1 MLCRTSLPRFFLCLA
16 VTTLVFVT
24 AMTPSSAFCDDDR
37 RDSARAKERNQRVDD
52 HDARP
57 RGKGPRAKL
66 RVKASERGKEDLKWI
81 SLDAR
86 KSKKKRSRLVGFAFS
101 VRNLETGRLLPGLG
115 ESPERFVQVLLPAG
129 EYEAEVRVRDARGRT
144 DERRRKFKVKGPRP
158 ARAPLSSVEWSLGR
172 ARGPKRISFPFQR
185 TPGLVS
191 LGVVEALLGS
201 RQEPLLLGSSGGCG
215 GRLNNGANGIGIV
228 TGVMG
233 IASFATPEYKV
244 AKRTTKGI
252 LSSSSAGM
260 KIAGGNKSGACTQAK
275 IDAINEQLQ
284 YQEAQIQD
292 LYTIIARDEEAFFF
306 ALKQVESEIG
316 AIEQDLFST
325 RVGNIK
331 ALLDRFMVDGAL
343 WNGETFAP
351 WTVGS
356 GDVLPLELLSIAACD
371 LESSACC
378 AGALDPQSLACT
390 NDNVSGG
397 PLRALNEIVPANF
410 GDDLKQVLGSTLTNT
425 GCGYDCWKNVS
436 AVTASDSSLLQIY
449 ESLAGRVF
457 DAVILCTAEDPRV
470 RALCPNV
477 AQEPGDPTWA
487 PPSGP
492 CSDDDASGCG
502 TAPAGLVSNDVVA
515 LFDQYNSALGS
526 YYLQAVVALNKA
538 YSIEQLVNL
547 YNYNR
552 YVGGRCSS
560 GAVGAEATPECLAL
574 QGDGVRFESIQSYGG
589 VPGTRYHFDMLN
601 GCNGAAPVTDQD
613 HANAFNCAQTQL
625 GLLYVQRLNVLYQ
638 HTMNF
643 TLTDGPVGPQQ
654 YPDSRVAFS
663 NGGLA
668 DLADALR
675 TWNEGVEGDGLG
687 AAFNYEEQ
695 LGRALPPLM
704 QGARTPLDL
713 LKRAQGT
720 QTNSKLGYN
729 WTDSSVIYQAY
740 QVADAATCINTLLEY
755 GASGQP
761 DTALENVYTRYEDC
775 PSIFALPD
783 GTALD
788 EGFYDGVTVQP
799 YTFQTAPEGP
809 DTCPLTCQTCEAG
822 LATDAALVVPGG
834 RGMVPVGGVP
844 TCLGYCSADNSCGD
858 YRFANGSYT
867 DCTACGRALPSA
879 DWQSISGTN
888 GSWSGS
894 CATSTAILQEQN
906 GIPSL
911 EAECTRIDQTSITSG
926 PVLCSSA
933 RWVNN
938 NGTLFCEAGD
948 GDPALN
954 LSLSAPMGGNL
965 RQCETFVLDD
975 EKDALGN
982 EGDTPLICSGEV
994 YYGKRYLESLAGTD
1008 LVSPGSGTE
1017 ATLVQMTTDAS
1028 YLVASVSSSFDCT
1041 NDFFGEDPAPG
1052 FFKQCYCVE
1061 GNQLTW
1067 TRPAATA
1074 SSSTFATDSR
1084 EYPSLQSGLSYLTCG
1099 NFKGVDGPR
1108 VAYEYGATDGG
1119 HTGDDNDSPPTVYQS
1134 EFTSSSATFE
1144 KDIGLRSSDNTQAI
1158 GVNYEVAFVNV
1169 ETDCTTQDNIQLDVW
1184 SFAALNR
1191 DAECKISADHGTP
1204 TFTGDDQWAAE
1215 GADGVRTGP
1224 PCVTAEFPRITNSNN
1239 NRSGFLSL
1247 VFNLP
1252 NPTDS
1257 SFFSV
1262 SGRRTY
1268 IDDLSPNG
1276 PQISLDVVMQC
1287 SDDGANECADQSS
1300 CLHMV
1305 TFKDKDWSTA
1315 SEPQRAEVLAKRG
1328 FICQTLRSEPVYNAQ
1343 GLSAPASIPLAAT
1356 QAIMDCELSDG
1367 RVYRVQMNG
1376 HVEGHGLASDNRAE
1390 FTVSEILYGGSG
1402 PPRIGD

>member
-1 MLCRTSLPRFFLCLA
+1 MLSRTSLPRFFLSLA

-24 AMTPSSAFCDDDR
+24 TMTPSSAFGDDDR

-52 HDARP
+52 HDAR
-57 RGKGPRAKL
+57 RQRNGPRAKL
-66 RVKASERGKEDLKWI
+66 RVGVRERSKENLKWI

-158 ARAPLSSVEWSLGR
+158 ARALLSSVEWSLGR

-185 TPGLVS
+185 NPGTVS

-215 GRLNNGANGIGIV
+215 GRLNNGGNGLGVV

-233 IASFATPEYKV
+233 IASFAAPEYKV

-252 LSSSSAGM
+252 LSSTSAGM

-351 WTVGS
+351 WTVGN
-356 GDVLPLELLSIAACD
+356 GDVLPLDFLSIAACE

-410 GDDLKQVLGSTLTNT
+410 GDDLKQVLGSTLTDT

-457 DAVILCTAEDPRV
+457 DAVALCTAEDPRV
-470 RALCPNV
+470 RAFCPNV

-502 TAPAGLVSNDVVA
+502 NAPAGLVSNDVVA
-515 LFDQYNSALGS
+515 LFDQYNAALGS
-526 YYLQAVVALNKA
+526 YYLQAVVALNQA

-560 GAVGAEATPECLAL
+560 GAVGAEATPECVAL

-589 VPGTRYHFDMLN
+589 VSGTRYHFDMLS
-601 GCNGAAPVTDQD
+601 GCNGEAPVTDQD
-613 HANAFNCAQTQL
+613 HADAFNCAQTQL

-654 YPDSRVAFS
+654 YPDSRIAFS

-675 TWNEGVEGDGLG
+675 TWNQDVEGDGLG

-799 YTFQTAPEGP
+799 YTVQTAPGGP
-809 DTCPLTCQTCEAG
+809 GDCPLTCQTCEAG
-822 LATDAALVVPGG
+822 LATDSADFVPGG

-844 TCLGYCSADNSCGD
+844 TCLGYCSGENFCGD

-867 DCTACGRALPSA
+867 DCTACDGRAPPSA

-894 CATSTAILQEQN
+894 CVTSTAILQEQN

-911 EAECTRIDQTSITSG
+911 EAECTRIDQTSSTSG

-933 RWVNN
+933 MWGNN
-938 NGTLFCEAGD
+938 NGTLFCEAGAD
-948 GDPALN
+948 LALN
-954 LSLSAPMGGNL
+954 ISLSAPMGGNL

-1074 SSSTFATDSR
+1074 SSSTFVTDSR
-1084 EYPSLQSGLSYLTCG
+1084 EYPSLQRGLSYLTCG

-1134 EFTSSSATFE
+1134 NEITSSSATFE
-1144 KDIGLRSSDNTQAI
+1144 KDIGLRSADNTQAT

-1169 ETDCTTQDNIQLDVW
+1169 STDCTTQDNIQLDVYGEFG
-1184 SFAALNR
+1184 SF
-1191 DAECKISADHGTP
+1191 DTTGCKKSADHGTP
-1204 TFTGDDQWAAE
+1204 TFTGDDQWTE
-1215 GADGVRTGP
+1215 DADGGLRT

-1257 SFFSV
+1257 SS
-1262 SGRRTY
+1262 S
-1268 IDDLSPNG
+1268 NG
-1276 PQISLDVVMQC
+1276 PQIPLDVVMQC

-1305 TFKDKDWSTA
+1305 TFRDEDWSTA
-1315 SEPQRAEVLAKRG
+1315 SDSQRAEVLAKRG
-1328 FICQTLRSEPVYNAQ
+1328 FICQKLVSEREYDSYSVLTETRAE
-1343 GLSAPASIPLAAT
+1343 
-1356 QAIMDCELSDG
+1356 MRCELSDG
-1367 RVYRVQMNG
+1367 RVFEVDMNAFIPAG
-1376 HVEGHGLASDNRAE
+1376 SIVKDNRASLS
-1390 FTVSEILYGGSG
+1390 VREIFYG
-1402 PPRIGD
+1402 P